1 MQSIGLFDAKT
12 HLSKVVAGLLDG
24 TENEVRIL
32 RHGKPVARL
41 MPIAPTDTARRIGC
55 AKGKFR
61 VPDNI
66 DRPNPKILKLF
77 TPKSV
82 SAPPLKRG

>member
-12 HLSKVVAGLLDG
+12 HLSSVIAKLLAG
-24 TENEVRIL
+24 TETEVCIL

-41 MPIAPTDTARRIGC
+41 TPITSADTSRRIGC

-61 VPDNI
+61 VPADI
-66 DRPNPKILKLF
+66 DRANPAILKLF
-77 TPKSV
+77 ARKP
-82 SAPPLKRG
+82 